1 MKGVLGA
8 SGRNASLKLFGFTA
22 FLMPVDVTIKICSL
36 DKEQIIPGGTMP
48 RTKTVEYV
56 CAKLVVFQV

>member
-48 RTKTVEYV
+48 RTKTD
-56 CAKLVVFQV
+56 C